1 VRYDA
6 YLSKDDTRRRVEVD
20 HDVEFKP
27 GDEFRYG
34 LDTYVVTR
42 VGPGKDESN
51 LILFADRV
59 CHQPE

>member
-34 LDTYVVTR
+34 PDLYVVTR
-42 VGPGKDESN
+42 VGPGKDDSYV
-51 LILFADRV
+51 ILFADVIATSPR
-59 CHQPE
+59 